1 MTLRERRR
9 SHTHFTAIVRR
20 FMSSSPDSLHAR
32 LLEALE
38 QSDTWRRQGRAE
50 RIVWLSQH
58 QVAYGVISGP
68 MDTMRVLAEARD
80 CFVEA
85 HYVAALVLAV
95 AFIEHALMD
104 ELQERNLD
112 RRVGNLKVAIQR
124 AADNSLFPSDL
135 LSRAEGLRKIRNP
148 FAHRRASGDPD
159 SFGSRFLARNQHP
172 DLILEADAKEAL
184 EVMYAFFRLTLKSA

>member
-1 MTLRERRR
+1 
-9 SHTHFTAIVRR
+9 
-20 FMSSSPDSLHAR
+20 MSSSPDSLHAK

-50 RIVWLSQH
+50 RIMWLSQH

-85 HYVAALVLAV
+85 HYVATLVLAI
-95 AFIEHALMD
+95 AFIEHTLMD
-104 ELQERNLD
+104 ELQERKLD
-112 RRVGNLKVAIQR
+112 RGVRTLGIGIQR
-124 AADNSLFPSDL
+124 AAENNLFPSDL
-135 LSRAEGLRKIRNP
+135 LSRAQQLRKIRNP
-148 FAHRRASGDPD
+148 FSHRRAPGDPD
-159 SFGSRFLARNQHP
+159 SFGSRFLARSQHP

-184 EVMYAFFRLTLKSA
+184 EVMYAFFRLTLRSA